1 MRPGQDALVSRAVDR
16 NLKGSEKTIEHL
28 RADLESRLKEAGI
41 SGEVSGRRKHY
52 HSIWS
57 KMRRRGVDL
66 AQLYDVLAFR
76 VVVGE
81 TRDCYAVLGL
91 VHQRWRPVPGRI
103 KHYIPI
109 PNPNLP
115 PSLHTPF
122 ILPPP
127 HPF

>member
-1 MRPGQDALVSRAVDR
+1 VYAPIAYRRGIRAFNSELEHGALLYLEGREYALVSREVDR
-16 NLKGSEKTIEHL
+16 NLKGSEKIIEHL

-41 SGEVSGRRKHY
+41 SGEVTGRRKHY

-81 TRDCYAVLGL
+81 TRDCYAV
-91 VHQRWRPVPGRI
+91 
-103 KHYIPI
+103 
-109 PNPNLP
+109 
-115 PSLHTPF
+115 
-122 ILPPP
+122 
-127 HPF
+127 